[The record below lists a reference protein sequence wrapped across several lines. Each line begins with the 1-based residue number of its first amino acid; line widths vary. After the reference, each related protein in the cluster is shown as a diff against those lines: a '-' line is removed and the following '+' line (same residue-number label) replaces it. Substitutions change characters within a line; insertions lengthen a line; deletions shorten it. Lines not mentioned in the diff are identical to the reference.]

1 MTASVERKPFEV
13 WSLIWLQFLLGFGA
27 IVSGGMLM
35 LAPDGSLLQ
44 MPLSVMLNSP
54 FPNFFVPGMILC
66 VLLGIFPMCVA
77 YGLWKR
83 PGWNWPDAIN
93 PFKLMHW
100 SWSGSLAAGVMVS
113 IWLTVELIWVSIG
126 FLHILYYAWSGLI
139 LLITL
144 LPATRKYYQ
153 RAGLVDQGLII

>member
-1 MTASVERKPFEV
+1 MKVSADKKPFLIGV
-13 WSLIWLQFLLGFGA
+13 LIWLQILLGFGA

-44 MPLSVMLNSP
+44 MPLSVMQDSP

-66 VLLGIFPMCVA
+66 VLLGVFPMCVA

-83 PGWNWPDAIN
+83 PGWSWPDAVN
-93 PFKLMHW
+93 PFKRMHW
-100 SWSGSLAAGVMVS
+100 SWAGSLAAGVMVS
-113 IWLTVELIWVSIG
+113 IWLTVELIWVEVF

-144 LPATRKYYQ
+144 LPGTRKYY
-153 RAGLVDQGLII
+153 RLK